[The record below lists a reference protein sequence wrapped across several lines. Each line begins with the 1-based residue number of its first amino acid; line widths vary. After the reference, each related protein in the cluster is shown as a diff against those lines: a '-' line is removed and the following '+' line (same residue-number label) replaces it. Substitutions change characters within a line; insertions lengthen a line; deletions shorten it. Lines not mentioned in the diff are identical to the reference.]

1 MKRYLFPLII
11 LLSLLTLWA
20 VATGDLCGL
29 ATARDGAGHF
39 PAPTEVLQY
48 LQTNLK
54 SVVLLVII
62 GTSIGTPLAMLLHR
76 FLTRK
81 TIAMALQ
88 FAAYLLIAWAAFS
101 IASELSNTP
110 GAPGIHRISAYCTP
124 MGINILMLCAVIL
137 FAGLPLGAASVSKPG
152 LRRCLITTL
161 FFIYLILIWGLLTG
175 DLLWLGVGPEEPV
188 WNPYVLPS
196 PGVVGQYLWDNIVN
210 LKIVNA
216 MGVTLKRLLIG
227 YAIGLVLGVPLGM
240 LSAKF
245 KGVNDTLGVLALGL
259 QALPSVCW
267 VPLACIWFGQS
278 ESALLFVVIMGT
290 LWSVLLSTQNGMKNV
305 PPIYARAARTMGSGH
320 LHTLL
325 FVTLP
330 ASAPFVVSGM
340 KQGWAFA
347 WRSLMAAE
355 IYVAVVGG
363 FGIGQYLHFGRELQR
378 MYQVVGIMF
387 IIILVGLLADK
398 LLFSPVESW
407 LHRRWG
413 TDKE

>member
-1 MKRYLFPLII
+1 MKRILTTFLFFVLLI
-11 LLSLLTLWA
+11 LL
-20 VATGDLCGL
+20 
-29 ATARDGAGHF
+29 
-39 PAPTEVLQY
+39 
-48 LQTNLK
+48 
-54 SVVLLVII
+54 
-62 GTSIGTPLAMLLHR
+62 
-76 FLTRK
+76 
-81 TIAMALQ
+81 
-88 FAAYLLIAWAAFS
+88 WAA
-101 IASELSNTP
+101 
-110 GAPGIHRISAYCTP
+110 
-124 MGINILMLCAVIL
+124 
-137 FAGLPLGAASVSKPG
+137 
-152 LRRCLITTL
+152 
-161 FFIYLILIWGLLTG
+161 LTG
-175 DLLWLGVGPEEPV
+175 DLQWLGIGPEEPV
-188 WNPYVLPS
+188 WNPYVLPP
-196 PGVVGQYLWDNIVN
+196 PGVVGHYLWDNIIN
-210 LKIVNA
+210 FKIINA
-216 MGVTLKRLLIG
+216 MGVTLQRLLIG

-240 LSAKF
+240 LSARF
-245 KGVNDTLGVLALGL
+245 RSVSDTLGMLALGL

-278 ESALLFVVIMGT
+278 EAALLFVVIMGT

-305 PPIYARAARTMGSGH
+305 PPIYARAARTMGSGP

-355 IYVAVVGG
+355 IYVSVVGG

-378 MYQVVGIMF
+378 MYQVIGIMF